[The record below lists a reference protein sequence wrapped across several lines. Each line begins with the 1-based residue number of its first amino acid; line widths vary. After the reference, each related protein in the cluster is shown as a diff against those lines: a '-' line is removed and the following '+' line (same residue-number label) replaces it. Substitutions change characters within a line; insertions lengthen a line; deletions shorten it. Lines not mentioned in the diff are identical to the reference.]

1 MQNLPVEKKKI
12 MRIQFYEGMNE
23 AARDYSTASGWI
35 SKEKPFLGDSL
46 LAKLGRN
53 VAKQTGS
60 EYNPVIMTEV
70 AIAASDERNSSNL
83 TELIEATRSVIDDFE
98 IIDYDPWD
106 DPKH

>member
-1 MQNLPVEKKKI
+1 
-12 MRIQFYEGMNE
+12 MNE

-60 EYNPVIMTEV
+60 E
-70 AIAASDERNSSNL
+70 
-83 TELIEATRSVIDDFE
+83 
-98 IIDYDPWD
+98 
-106 DPKH
+106 